1 MNLQFPN
8 STITAIRREQRI
20 AEISAW
26 GASMKSFDNSATMSR
41 AADGQE
47 VRGDLDIGVGRGPA
61 AGCPEPVKLSEEAGW
76 PRSRPAATIR
86 SSWIPQIEAAIRKS
100 SDYFFRVQYPEG
112 YWWAELE
119 SNVTITSEYVML
131 TRLLDIPIAEKRSA
145 IARYLFKH
153 QNENGSWGL
162 CYGDGGDLSTTI
174 EAYFALKLLGE
185 DPGSEPLA
193 KARAFILQHGGIE
206 ASRVFTKMWLAQFD
220 QYDWHK
226 VPSMPVEL
234 SLLPPEFY
242 FNIYEFSSWARGTA
256 VPLSIVLCIRP
267 KFRLPGSLCLQELFV
282 PVHGKKLDSRIN
294 KLFFVFDRIAKIL
307 EKRPIR
313 KLRRRAIA
321 AARDWIIDHQE
332 DSGDWGGIQPPMV
345 YSMLALHYLGFPLSN
360 EVMAKG
366 LKAIEDFCIEDED
379 GLRMQSCISP
389 VWDAALTALALLE
402 SGISPEHPALEKTA
416 RWLIS
421 QQILTGGD
429 WQLKNSSP
437 PGGWAFEFFNS
448 RYPDV
453 DDSAVVLN
461 VLNRFSPQ
469 RSDGLESANS
479 RGMQWLISMQ
489 SSNGGW
495 AAFDRDNGMDI
506 LNRIPFGDTEAMVDP
521 PTADVTGRVLE
532 IMGICGYDC
541 SHPAAKRGAGFL
553 KNLQEKD
560 GCWWGRWGVNYIYG
574 TWSALRGLISIGED
588 PKSPCIRAAMH
599 WLKDHQNED
608 GGWGETC
615 DSYRLPELRGQG
627 PSTASQ
633 TAWAIMGL
641 LAGNEEKSPE
651 VSKGIQYLLRNQE
664 PDGTWDEIY
673 FTGTG
678 FPKHFYIRYHNYRN
692 CFPLMAL
699 GQYVKKL
706 GQ

>member
-1 MNLQFPN
+1 
-8 STITAIRREQRI
+8 
-20 AEISAW
+20 
-26 GASMKSFDNSATMSR
+26 MKSFDNSSTMAR
-41 AADGQE
+41 AADGQK
-47 VRGDLDIGVGRGPA
+47 VRGDVHVGVGREPA
-61 AGCPEPVKLSEEAGW
+61 SGSPEPVRLSEEAGS

-100 SDYFFRVQYPEG
+100 NDYFFKVQYPEG

-131 TRLLDIPIAEKRSA
+131 TRLLGIPIAEKQSG
-145 IARYLFKH
+145 IVKYLLGH

-162 CYGDGGDLSTTI
+162 YYGDGGELSTTI

-185 DPGSEPLA
+185 DPRSGPLSIA
-193 KARAFILQHGGIE
+193 WAFILQHGGIE
-206 ASRVFTKMWLAQFD
+206 ASRVFTKMWLAQFG

-234 SLLPPEFY
+234 ALLPPEFY
-242 FNIYEFSSWARGTA
+242 FNVYEFSSWARGTA

-267 KFRLPGSLCLQELFV
+267 KFILPGSLCLQELFV
-282 PVHGKKLDSRIN
+282 PVYGKKLDSRIN
-294 KLFFVFDRIAKIL
+294 KLFFVFDRIAKRL

-360 EVMAKG
+360 EIMAKG
-366 LKAIEDFCIEDED
+366 LKAIEDFCIEDEE

-402 SGISPEHPALEKTA
+402 SGVSPEHPALEKTA
-416 RWLIS
+416 QWLIS

-429 WQLKNSSP
+429 WQFKNSSP

-469 RSDGLESANS
+469 RSDGLESAKS
-479 RGMQWLISMQ
+479 RGMEWLMSMQ

-495 AAFDRDNGMDI
+495 AAFDRDNCMDI

-532 IMGICGYDC
+532 VMGGCGYDC
-541 SHPAAKRGAGFL
+541 SHPAAKHGAEFL

-588 PKSPCIRAAMH
+588 PKSPRIRAAMH
-599 WLKDHQNED
+599 WLKDHQNAD

-615 DSYRLPELRGQG
+615 GSYKLPELRGQG

-633 TAWAIMGL
+633 TAWALMGL

-651 VSKGIQYLLRNQE
+651 VSKGIQYLLRNQK
-664 PDGTWDEIY
+664 PDGTWDEVY

>member
-1 MNLQFPN
+1 
-8 STITAIRREQRI
+8 
-20 AEISAW
+20 
-26 GASMKSFDNSATMSR
+26 MKLFRKAGVTVP
-41 AADGQE
+41 ADEGE
-47 VRGDLDIGVGRGPA
+47 MVGRDFDGNA
-61 AGCPEPVKLSEEAGW
+61 AGERITGPPVPAGSSERAGSS
-76 PRSRPAATIR
+76 RSRRATIR
-86 SSWIPQIEAAIRKS
+86 SSWIPQIEEAIRKS
-100 SDYFFRVQYPEG
+100 CGYFYRVQYPEG

-131 TRLLDIPIAEKRSA
+131 MRLLEIPLGEKHDG
-145 IARYLFKH
+145 IVRYLLGH
-153 QNENGSWGL
+153 QGENGAWGL
-162 CYGDGGDLSTTI
+162 YLGDGGELSTTI
-174 EAYFALKLLGE
+174 EAYFALKLMGE
-185 DPGSEPLA
+185 DPASGPLA
-193 KARAFILQHGGIE
+193 KARDFILQHGGIE
-206 ASRVFTKMWLAQFD
+206 ASRVFTKVWLALFN
-220 QYDWHK
+220 QYDWNK
-226 VPSMPVEL
+226 IPSMPVEL
-234 SLLPPEFY
+234 VLLPPEFH
-242 FNIYEFSSWARGTA
+242 FNIYEFSSWCRGTV

-267 KFRLPGSLCLQELFV
+267 KFKLPDSHCIQELYV

-313 KLRRRAIA
+313 KLRRRAIE

-332 DSGDWGGIQPPMV
+332 QSGDWGGIQPPMV
-345 YSMLALHYLGFPLSN
+345 YSMLALHFLGFPLSHA
-360 EVMAKG
+360 VMEKG

-402 SGISPEHPALEKTA
+402 AGVSPEHPALEKSA
-416 RWLIS
+416 RWIIS

-429 WQLKNSSP
+429 WQFKNTCR

-469 RSDGLESANS
+469 RCDGLDSCMA
-479 RGMQWLISMQ
+479 RGVEWLIGMQ

-495 AAFDRDNGMDI
+495 AAFDRDNDMDI
-506 LNRIPFGDTEAMVDP
+506 LNRIPFADTEAMVDP

-532 IMGICGYDC
+532 VMGCCGYDF
-541 SHPAAKRGAGFL
+541 SHPAAKRGIAFL
-553 KNLQEKD
+553 KSIQEKD
-560 GCWWGRWGVNYIYG
+560 GSWWGRWGVNYIYG

-588 PKSPCIRAAMH
+588 PKSAVVRAAMH
-599 WLKDHQNED
+599 WLKDHQNPD

-615 DSYRLPELRGQG
+615 DSYRWPELRGQG

-641 LAGNEEKSPE
+641 LAGGEEKSPE
-651 VSKGIQYLLRNQE
+651 VSKGVQYLLRNQK

-678 FPKHFYIRYHNYRN
+678 FPRHFYIRYHNYRN

-699 GQYVKKL
+699 GQYMMKL
-706 GQ
+706 RQ

>member
-1 MNLQFPN
+1 
-8 STITAIRREQRI
+8 
-20 AEISAW
+20 
-26 GASMKSFDNSATMSR
+26 MKPFDNSGTMSR
-41 AADGQE
+41 AADGQK
-47 VRGDLDIGVGRGPA
+47 VRSDLDIGGGRGSA
-61 AGCPEPVKLSEEAGW
+61 AGCPEPVRLPEEAGW

-100 SDYFFRVQYPEG
+100 SEYFFRVQYPEG

-145 IARYLFKH
+145 IVKYLLKH

-162 CYGDGGDLSTTI
+162 YYGDGGDLSATI
-174 EAYFALKLLGE
+174 EAYFALKLLEE
-185 DPGSEPLA
+185 DPGSVPLA
-193 KARAFILQHGGIE
+193 KARAFILRHGGIE
-206 ASRVFTKMWLAQFD
+206 ASRVFTKMWLAQFG

-234 SLLPPEFY
+234 TLLPPEFY

-307 EKRPIR
+307 EKRPIK

-402 SGISPEHPALEKTA
+402 AGVSPEHPPMEKTA

-429 WQLKNSSP
+429 WQFKNSSP

-469 RSDGLESANS
+469 RSDGLESAKS
-479 RGMQWLISMQ
+479 RGMQWVISMQ

-495 AAFDRDNGMDI
+495 AAFDRNNGMDI

-521 PTADVTGRVLE
+521 PTADVTGRILE
-532 IMGICGYDC
+532 VMGTFGYDC
-541 SHPAAKRGAGFL
+541 SHPAAKRGVRFL

-615 DSYRLPELRGQG
+615 GSYKLPELRGQG

-664 PDGTWDEIY
+664 SDGTWDEIY